1 MHNTPEGHVTRDYKE
16 GLAQLADLRFKAID
30 TSGLEPSLPET
41 SIQGRATALTQ
52 RVLRRCDVTL
62 FLLDGRCAVLSCDP
76 EAERYATADAP
87 VPPLM
92 KKSWPHRCHKYPGFE
107 NLRQPRHNAV
117 ALSAPSLSVL
127 MVRA

>member
-30 TSGLEPSLPET
+30 TSGLEPSLPEA

-62 FLLDGRCAVLSCDP
+62 FLLDGRH
-76 EAERYATADAP
+76 ATFYQ
-87 VPPLM
+87 
-92 KKSWPHRCHKYPGFE
+92 SS
-107 NLRQPRHNAV
+107 
-117 ALSAPSLSVL
+117 SARRSS
-127 MVRA
+127 